1 MTDSSELKIR
11 IYYEDTDSGGVVYYA
26 NYLRYLERART
37 EYLRERGVS
46 LTELIAKGMLF
57 VVSRVDLSYRSPAR
71 YDDLLTVRSRLSVSG
86 SASVEFSHAVTS
98 GQSGR
103 VVADGTVTLVCV
115 GENGKPRRLPEEVRR
130 IAAAETG
137 GKAG

>member
-1 MTDSSELKIR
+1 MTEPSELKVR

-46 LTELIAKGMLF
+46 LPDLMAKGSLF
-57 VVSRVDLSYRSPAR
+57 VVSHVDLSYRSPAR
-71 YDDLLTVRSRLSVSG
+71 YDELLTVQTRLSASG
-86 SASVEFSHAVTS
+86 NASVVFSHRVT
-98 GQSGR
+98 GDRPDR
-103 VVADGTVTLVCV
+103 VVAEGNITLVCV

-130 IAAAETG
+130 IAGAAET
-137 GKAG
+137 AG